1 MCLTLMD
8 TKPHGDSTFSKK
20 HDRIGQ
26 LVGAVDGL
34 VGIGLSVTR
43 ACAQVKLSR
52 ITYYHRKRMAAAQE
66 KAPGSQQRGGA
77 AHHSHGEDTPARFM
91 PSTSA
96 ATGGPDALTN

>member
-52 ITYYHRKRMAAAQE
+52 ITYYHRKRMALKYE
-66 KAPGSQQRGGA
+66 KTPDSQQHGGT
-77 AHHSHGEDTPARFM
+77 AHHSHGDSTPPRFTSS
-91 PSTSA
+91 PSATS
-96 ATGGPDALTN
+96 GGPDALPN